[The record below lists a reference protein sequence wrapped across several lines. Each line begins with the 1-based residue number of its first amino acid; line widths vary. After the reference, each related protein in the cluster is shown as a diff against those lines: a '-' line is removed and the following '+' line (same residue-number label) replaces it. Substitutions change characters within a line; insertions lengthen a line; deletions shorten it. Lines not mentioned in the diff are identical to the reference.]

1 MSCRCGER
9 RVALKGIA
17 RALGRADARTAARG
31 AQDIARSLNRD
42 AQDLAARLKPR
53 RT

>member
-17 RALGRADARTAARG
+17 RAVVRADASTAAQS
-31 AQDIARSLNRD
+31 AHTIARTLNRD
-42 AQDLAARLKPR
+42 AQDLAARLTR
-53 RT
+53 RRP